1 VIVEVAD
8 APPDVILD
16 AAVAFMADAG
26 AVVALTAVDG
36 ELIDVVS
43 PAVALLLIVVV
54 VEVVDI
60 GRTSFEVVE
69 SIWRTWIQASSKE
82 SASHGVQVDEPV
94 DPAYVPAAHDVQV
107 ELPSA
112 VPYFPDEQLVHVD
125 EPVEPE

>member
-1 VIVEVAD
+1 MIVEVAD

-26 AVVALTAVDG
+26 VVVALTAVNG

-69 SIWRTWIQASSKE
+69 SIWRTWIQASSAQQTRNE
-82 SASHGVQVDEPV
+82 HCNIFASLFGHGGLGLLQNV
-94 DPAYVPAAHDVQV
+94 
-107 ELPSA
+107 
-112 VPYFPDEQLVHVD
+112 
-125 EPVEPE
+125 